1 MTSTKDGA
9 RRARRAVALLDL
21 AQLGHAQWFFGNVY
35 EAVVKIPELL
45 SDSAHATDRPARSV
59 LGPGSP
65 VRYYLPAV
73 PVALAGTLG
82 ALINGLDSPTGR
94 RWLAVST
101 GCFASGAALT
111 GYLVRTVN
119 LKLFFAAEPPPPAE
133 RDALLRTWYRLNVLR
148 TAAAGGAVL
157 ASHRAKQANLKSAT
171 T

>member
-1 MTSTKDGA
+1 MTSTKAA
-9 RRARRAVALLDL
+9 RRAQRTAALLDL

-35 EAVVKIPELL
+35 EAVVKVPELL
-45 SDSAHATDRPARSV
+45 SDSAQATDQPARSV

-82 ALINGLDSPTGR
+82 AVINGLDSPGGR

-101 GCFASGAALT
+101 GCFACGAALT
-111 GYLVRTVN
+111 GYLVRKVN
-119 LKLFFAAEPPPPAE
+119 LNLFFGAEPPPPAE

-157 ASHRAKQANLKSAT
+157 AGHCAKQASLKNAT

>member
-1 MTSTKDGA
+1 MTSTKAA
-9 RRARRAVALLDL
+9 RRARRTAALLDL

-45 SDSAHATDRPARSV
+45 SDSADATDRPPRSV

-82 ALINGLDSPTGR
+82 AVINGLDSPSGA
-94 RWLAVST
+94 RWLAIST

-111 GYLVRTVN
+111 GYLVRKVN

-133 RDALLRTWYRLNVLR
+133 RDALLRTWYRLNMLR

-157 ASHRAKQANLKSAT
+157 ANHCAKRASVKSAT